1 MLYLKQ
7 YLHSKFASML
17 NEYIN
22 VFYLEIIL
30 KCKLAM
36 FRGAVVRKG
45 LHNVGRAL
53 LKLAGTC
60 EGFVLL
66 LSLQDLDVV
75 WEAPRRVAECFW
87 SKRLNNVVDVIWN
100 SCFILKNWSVV
111 IGSSVS
117 TYCSP
122 GMCFSRCLDG
132 EDWDKLLNSREP
144 KCGRYFGYRHV
155 ENIIFWFCSLC

>member
-1 MLYLKQ
+1 LFEIKVIKLDAAFKVVLMLYLKQ

-75 WEAPRRVAECFW
+75 
-87 SKRLNNVVDVIWN
+87 
-100 SCFILKNWSVV
+100 
-111 IGSSVS
+111 
-117 TYCSP
+117 
-122 GMCFSRCLDG
+122 
-132 EDWDKLLNSREP
+132 
-144 KCGRYFGYRHV
+144 
-155 ENIIFWFCSLC
+155 